1 MQRKQYN
8 EDVSSVFK
16 LKPQI
21 VASIPYILLMIYRF
35 LNNTFYVINIEEIS
49 STDIMSQII
58 YYVSTYISFTD
69 LFIALIPLAFI
80 VVERKSEMV
89 LYHSFQFIIMTVL
102 IPLIYIIGVCLL
114 SWFSIFNNMIFV
126 MIMIFI
132 YGVIGIVMICL
143 MVFILFDIYYKRS
156 SNIPF
161 ISKMTEKVTDKY
173 LKFVK

>member
-21 VASIPYILLMIYRF
+21 VASIPYILLLIYRF
-35 LNNTFYVINIEEIS
+35 MSNTFYIINIGEIS
-49 STDIMSQII
+49 DADIMSQIV

-69 LFIALIPLAFI
+69 FFIALIPLAFI

-89 LYHSFQFIIMTVL
+89 LYHSFQFVIMTVI
-102 IPLIYIIGVCLL
+102 IPFIYIVGVWFL
-114 SWFSIFNNMIFV
+114 SWFSIFNNMIFA
-126 MIMIFI
+126 MIMMFI
-132 YGVIGIVMICL
+132 YGLIGIVMTCF

-161 ISKMTEKVTDKY
+161 ISRMTEKVTDKY